1 MCSSMSKQSDWR
13 TLRDNPHSTESILNE
28 SRVVAVSSGHIGGVV
43 AAHHIKTAAMWYH
56 DFTDQRWIT

>member
-1 MCSSMSKQSDWR
+1 MCSSMSKQSDWL
-13 TLRDNPHSTESILNE
+13 TIDNPSTETILNE

-56 DFTDQRWIT
+56 DFTDWKGLIT

>member
-1 MCSSMSKQSDWR
+1 MCSSMSKQSDW
-13 TLRDNPHSTESILNE
+13 TVRDNPSTESIPNE

-43 AAHHIKTAAMWYH
+43 AHHHIKTAAMWYH